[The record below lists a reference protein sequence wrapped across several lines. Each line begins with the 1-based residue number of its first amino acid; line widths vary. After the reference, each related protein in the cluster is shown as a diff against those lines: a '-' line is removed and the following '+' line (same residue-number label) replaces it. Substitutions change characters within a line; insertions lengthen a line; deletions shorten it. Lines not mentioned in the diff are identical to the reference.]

1 MIVLSGVI
9 FKAILLKLGFHGRW
23 VKLIMECVSSTS
35 CSVLVNGT
43 PHGYIKPSRGLRQS
57 DPMSPYLFLI
67 CAEGLSALLRKKERE
82 KSIQGIS
89 ICRGGPRISHLFFA
103 DDSIIFCRASMHDCG
118 TLHNVLALY
127 ERASGQ
133 KTNKAKT
140 ALFFSKNTPL
150 STRTTI
156 LTMFGTSSTTQFEK
170 YLGLPPIMGDQR
182 SVPLMRLK
190 TEFGKGC
197 KGGKISFY
205 HKRIKKSLSR

>member
-1 MIVLSGVI
+1 
-9 FKAILLKLGFHGRW
+9 
-23 VKLIMECVSSTS
+23 
-35 CSVLVNGT
+35 
-43 PHGYIKPSRGLRQS
+43 
-57 DPMSPYLFLI
+57 MSPYLFLI

-82 KSIQGIS
+82 RAIRGIA

-118 TLHNVLALY
+118 TIHNVLTLY

-140 ALFFSKNTPL
+140 TLFFSKNTPP

-156 LTMFGTSSTTQFEK
+156 LTMFGTSPTSHF
-170 YLGLPPIMGDQR
+170 LRNIWVFLRSWGDQR
-182 SVPLMRLK
+182 NGLLMRSK

-197 KGGKISFY
+197 KGGKRSFY
-205 HKRIKKSLSR
+205 HKRAEKS